1 MTNFQTT
8 FMQKSFPSNMKKQ
21 VLQKKNKAHNSQ
33 PVQVPPQGPDSGADT
48 SVAIHMMQKSE
59 KT

>member
-1 MTNFQTT
+1 
-8 FMQKSFPSNMKKQ
+8 MQKSFPSNMKKQ